1 MNTTLV
7 LQAAL
12 AHFTAEK
19 TKTLSLLDAA
29 LNHGKTTSDRDIN
42 DVVIEL
48 FKTLSVA
55 ESCITNINSIVQ
67 NNVAS
72 TSPQQPAVPS
82 TESAENPKE

>member
-1 MNTTLV
+1 MNTTLI

-12 AHFTAEK
+12 AHFAAEK

-29 LNHGKTTSDRDIN
+29 LNHGKTTSDRDVN

-72 TSPQQPAVPS
+72 TSPQQPSVPS
-82 TESAENPKE
+82 TESTENPKE